1 MIPSHYR
8 IILQFLICA
17 LLLSLNILLIECEI
31 GTVPN
36 LRVYLDTALY
46 MEIVEPE
53 DIGYTFRIRPAKD
66 FGTGFHH
73 QYFGIRLLFGEPF
86 HGCSP
91 LSNSARLENTVV
103 LVERGG
109 CSFVTKTYNVQQ
121 AGAIAAIIMDN
132 DLKNDENYIDMITDG
147 TERSV
152 NIPALFLLGKDGHMI
167 RQSLEENG
175 LSAAVVNIPVNI
187 TGIPLHNV
195 RQPPWTLW

>member
-1 MIPSHYR
+1 MSLCHYG
-8 IILQFLICA
+8 IILQFLLCA

-73 QYFGIRLLFGEPF
+73 QYFGIHLLFGEPF

-91 LSNSARLENTVV
+91 FSNSARLENTVV

-132 DLKNDENYIDMITDG
+132 DVRNDENYIDMIADG